1 MVVFSEKKSQISLRF
16 GVYIS
21 GKDIVIH
28 RNKEV
33 RQYSKI
39 GFENQNEKLLGILR
53 EDVRW
58 VV

>member
-39 GFENQNEKLLGILR
+39 GFENQNEKLLGIL
-53 EDVRW
+53 
-58 VV
+58 